1 MNWAQ
6 LLGAF
11 LASPMIRTFA
21 VLMLALAAVDLLTF
35 LHRTGRHL
43 DCKGVITGLGLL
55 GTFIGIFNGLVEFDT
70 GDIQA
75 SVPVLLEGL
84 KFAFLTSILGMTLAA
99 LLHLIQTLLRLLG
112 FKTREATQQDGL
124 HGLPRTMEAL
134 LRGQEAF
141 AQTMDK
147 HLDAIRE
154 VLHGLSGSMEALLRG
169 QEAFAQSTDRHL
181 DAIREVLKD
190 IRADL
195 YEQRRRFVKLGPQG
209 QMLTEDATDWA
220 TILDNASG
228 LVWEHKATVGPRGQ
242 DTLLAWPEGPQDCVE
257 TTNREAL
264 GGFSDWRLPGVEEL
278 QTILVPPAGP
288 DRRFFGPLTD
298 PAKPYPAIFSASPAP
313 QDQGKGIAVI
323 REEGATIQTAR
334 AHVLLVRGGG

>member
-1 MNWAQ
+1 MKWAQ

-11 LASPMIRTFA
+11 LTGPMIRTFA
-21 VLMLALAAVDLLTF
+21 VLMVALAAVDLLTF
-35 LHRTGRHL
+35 LQRTGRHL

-84 KFAFLTSILGMTLAA
+84 KFAFLTSILGMALAA
-99 LLHLIQTLLRLLG
+99 LLHVTQNLLRLLG
-112 FKTREATQQDGL
+112 FKTREATQQDRL
-124 HGLPRTMEAL
+124 HGLPGT
-134 LRGQEAF
+134 
-141 AQTMDK
+141 
-147 HLDAIRE
+147 
-154 VLHGLSGSMEALLRG
+154 MEALLRG

-209 QMLTEDATDWA
+209 QVLTEDAADWA
-220 TILDNASG
+220 AILDNASG
-228 LVWEHKATVGPRGQ
+228 LVWEHKAGAGPRSQGARP
-242 DTLLAWPEGPQDCVE
+242 AWPEGPQDCVE
-257 TTNREAL
+257 TVNREAL
-264 GGFSDWRLPGVEEL
+264 GGFSDWRLPRVEEL

-298 PAKPYPAIFSASPAP
+298 PAKPYPAILSASPAP
-313 QDQGKGIAVI
+313 QGQGKGIAVI
-323 REEGATIQTAR
+323 REDGATIQSGPGPCAAGAGWGLKRPPSYSTTNVKR
-334 AHVLLVRGGG
+334 NRNRVQGVS